1 MSNILLKL
9 KKLSE
14 ALSSI
19 GMSES
24 QIVKSLFKGA
34 TPLEGYFPVSSSEP
48 HGSMSDL
55 YADDYDE
62 DGEVIPKELGASQET
77 IKVNRPVGI
86 LRNIPG
92 GREVTDPIEDEINW
106 YDSMK
111 MLKNKIILI
120 PFDFSKIKSNP
131 SLMESLGEIWGMGYD
146 SKFVS
151 KIQLF
156 ESFSYEKL
164 GDRDI
169 LKNNFPSLWSDISSL
184 LNKKGIAENEAIY
197 MFYNQ
202 EGVGIDRLADL
213 FERNPEYIAHDIGHV
228 DFDFSEDGTSEF
240 KEAVESC
247 MFQILGLY
255 KTEND
260 DEDSDDDKDE
270 DSDDDKDEDSELG
283 KTSALEAINDDY
295 DLLTYNAAHFFD
307 PIKESSLIAND
318 VLGDIFAAIMN
329 DEIKTYIPNGIY
341 LHGLD
346 YKKGDPY
353 FEIKEEDKPKVQNLL
368 DLCVAKLKNYVYG
381 KDDKTVHSGPFY
393 HMEGYVVWF

>member
-1 MSNILLKL
+1 MNNILLKL

-24 QIVKSLFKGA
+24 QIVKNMFKGA
-34 TPLEGYFPVSSSEP
+34 TPLEAYFPMSETEP
-48 HGSMSDL
+48 SRMMPDP

-62 DGEVIPKELGASQET
+62 DDEAIPKELAAHQET
-77 IKVNRPVGI
+77 TKVNRPVGI

-92 GREVTDPIEDEINW
+92 GREDTDPAKDEINW

-131 SLMESLGEIWGMGYD
+131 GLMESLGEIWGMGYD
-146 SKFVS
+146 NKFVS
-151 KIQLF
+151 KIHLF
-156 ESFSYEKL
+156 ESFSDEKL
-164 GDRDI
+164 GDRDV
-169 LKNNFPSLWSDISSL
+169 LKNNFPSLWSDISSF
-184 LNKKGIAENEAIY
+184 LNKKGIAESEAIY

-202 EGVGIDRLADL
+202 ERVGIDRLAAL
-213 FERNPEYIAHDIGHV
+213 FERNPKFVAHDLGHV

-247 MFQILGLY
+247 MSNILELY

-260 DEDSDDDKDE
+260 DDDNEDSDN
-270 DSDDDKDEDSELG
+270 DKDEDSELD
-283 KTSALEAINDDY
+283 KTSALEAINHDY
-295 DLLTYNAAHFFD
+295 DLLTYNAAHFFN

-341 LHGLD
+341 MYGLD

-353 FEIKEEDKPKVQNLL
+353 FEIKEEDKPKVRNLL

-381 KDDKTVHSGPFY
+381 KDDKTVRSGPFY